1 MILKKLFSPAQ
12 IGSLTLTNRIILP
25 AMCTVFANEGG
36 YVSDKL
42 IDYHV
47 ARAKGGCGLNIV
59 EIASIHPTSAVPKV
73 LGIYDDKFIPGL
85 EQLARAIKEA
95 GGKACLQL
103 WHAGRQVNSIQ
114 TGIPIVAPSA
124 IPCPLCQEM
133 PKELTKE
140 EILELI
146 ASYGD
151 AAQRAKKAGFDA
163 IELHGA
169 HGYLINQF
177 LSPYSNKRTD
187 EYGGSPENR
196 TRFAIEVI
204 KDIRRKVGEDYPILF
219 RMGSEEMVEGG
230 LTLEDAKSIAQA
242 LENAGVNAL
251 HVSIGVYQT
260 VFYTIPTID
269 MPLAF
274 NVDRAAAIKSVVS
287 IPVITVGRIND
298 PLLAEKILAQG
309 KADFVAIGRGQIAD
323 PAFSN
328 KAKNDNFDEITK
340 CIGCIQGCFDVIF
353 GSGLTQPACCLLN
366 PTVGFEKEFEEIKT
380 DKPKRV
386 LIAGGGPGGLEAAI
400 MLKKK
405 GHEVV
410 LCEMDSKL
418 GGQFFIA
425 GIAPRKAEF
434 TKASESLGQRAVMA
448 GVDIR
453 LQTMVTPEFIDGMD
467 PDFIIIATGA
477 EPIVPNIKGVEG
489 INVFTAQDILRG
501 NETTGAHVAVI
512 GGGLVGLETAEFLAK
527 QKKKVTVIEMLDDVA
542 KDMGFIR
549 KVVTMQHISDAGIQI
564 ITNAKCIE
572 ISDSEVLIDKDG
584 KMERLQEIDSV
595 VIAVGSRSNNKLE
608 EYLKNAQ
615 YEYCVIGDAKQARK
629 AIDAI
634 WEAAEVAKSL

>member
-12 IGSLTLTNRIILP
+12 IGSLSLTNRIILP
-25 AMCTVFANEGG
+25 AMCTVFAKEGG

-59 EIASIHPTSAVPKV
+59 EIASVHPTSAVPKV
-73 LGIYDDKFIPGL
+73 LGIYDDKFLPGL
-85 EQLARAIKEA
+85 EQLATAIKEA

-103 WHAGRQVNSIQ
+103 WHAGRQVNSLQ

-151 AAQRAKKAGFDA
+151 AALRAKKAGFDA

-187 EYGGSPENR
+187 EYGGSPGNR
-196 TRFAIEVI
+196 MRFAIEVL
-204 KDIRRKVGEDYPILF
+204 KDIRSKVGDEYPILF
-219 RMGSEEMVEGG
+219 RMGSDEMVEGG
-230 LTLEDAKSIAQA
+230 LTLEDATGIAQA
-242 LENAGVNAL
+242 LEKAGVNAL

-274 NVDRAAAIKSVVS
+274 NVERAAAIKAVVS

-298 PLLAEKILAQG
+298 PLLAEKILVQG

-328 KAKNDNFDEITK
+328 KARNDDFEAITK

-366 PTVGFEKEFEEIKT
+366 PTVGFEKEFEGIKT
-380 DKPKRV
+380 EKPKKI

-400 MLKKK
+400 MLKNK
-405 GHEVV
+405 GHEVI

-434 TKASESLGQRAVMA
+434 TKASESLGQKAVMA

-453 LQTMVTPEFIDGMD
+453 LQTMVTPELIDEMD
-467 PDFIIIATGA
+467 PDFILVATGA

-489 INVFTAQDILRG
+489 PNVFTAQDVLKG
-501 NETTGAHVAVI
+501 HKTTGEKVVVI

-527 QKKKVTVIEMLDDVA
+527 QKKKVTVVEMLDDVA

-549 KVVTMQHISDAGIQI
+549 KVVTTQHINAAGIQI
-564 ITNAKCIE
+564 ITNAKCTE
-572 ISDSEVLIDKDG
+572 ISDSEVLLEKDG
-584 KMERLQEIDSV
+584 RKESLPDIDSI
-595 VIAVGSRSNNKLE
+595 VIAVGSKSNNKLE
-608 EYLKNAQ
+608 EFLKDSR
-615 YEYCVIGDAKQARK
+615 YEYCVIGDAKRSRK

-634 WEAAEVAKSL
+634 WEAAEIAKTL

>member
-1 MILKKLFSPAQ
+1 MILKKLFNPAQ
-12 IGSLTLTNRIILP
+12 IGSLSLTNRIILP
-25 AMCTVFANEGG
+25 AMCTVFAKEGG

-59 EIASIHPTSAVPKV
+59 EIAAVHPTSAVPKV
-73 LGIYDDKFIPGL
+73 LGIYDDKFLPGL
-85 EQLARAIKEA
+85 EQLATAIKEA

-140 EILELI
+140 EIQELI

-151 AAQRAKKAGFDA
+151 AALRAKKAGFDA

-196 TRFAIEVI
+196 MQFAIEVM
-204 KDIRRKVGEDYPILF
+204 KDIRSKVGDEYPILF
-219 RMGSEEMVEGG
+219 RMGSDEMVEGG
-230 LTLEDAKSIAQA
+230 LTLEDAKGIAQA
-242 LENAGVNAL
+242 LENSGVNAL

-274 NVDRAAAIKSVVS
+274 NVDSAAAIKSVVS

-298 PLLAEKILAQG
+298 PLLAEKILVQG

-323 PAFSN
+323 PEFSN
-328 KAKNDNFDEITK
+328 KARNDDFEGITK

-366 PTVGFEKEFEEIKT
+366 PTVGFEKEFEGSKT
-380 DKPKRV
+380 EKPKKV

-405 GHEVV
+405 GHEVI

-434 TKASESLGQRAVMA
+434 SKASESLGQKAIAA
-448 GVDIR
+448 GVDVR
-453 LQTMVTPEFIDGMD
+453 LQTMVTPELIDQVN
-467 PDFIIIATGA
+467 PDYIIVATGA
-477 EPIVPNIKGVEG
+477 EPIMPNIKGIEG
-489 INVFTAQDILRG
+489 TNVFAAQDVLKG
-501 NETTGAHVAVI
+501 MKTTGEKVAVI

-527 QKKKVTVIEMLDDVA
+527 QKKKVTIVEMLDDVA

-549 KVVTMQHISDAGIQI
+549 KVVTTQHINDAGIQI
-564 ITNAKCIE
+564 ITNAKCTE
-572 ISDSEVLIDKDG
+572 IRDSEVRIEKDG
-584 KMERLQEIDSV
+584 KNESLQDIDSI
-595 VIAVGSRSNNKLE
+595 VIAVGSKSNNKLE
-608 EYLKNAQ
+608 EYLKNSH
-615 YEYCVIGDAKQARK
+615 YEYCVIGDAKRARK